1 MYPSR
6 RNMTGGQGKSA
17 DFPRG
22 ACKSGDGVVYLS
34 ENQEGDVRK
43 MRMRDGSLRALYL
56 MILEL

>member
-1 MYPSR
+1 
-6 RNMTGGQGKSA
+6 MTGGQGKSA

-56 MILEL
+56 MILEI